1 MMSACV
7 RHRCVRARSDRV
19 AGWFVSGEK
28 FKVRKGKKKRLP
40 ENLASYLVQTIKRS
54 GKFRPSA
61 PKSMQPA
68 TVCTFCGD
76 CPRTSTWHGFA
87 MPYGTNWYR
96 NISCEAASELG
107 VSHAWLP
114 VVHTYDLHQKW
125 RLPGLW
131 LYYARGC
138 SDILWNVGRTLLA
151 LNKFDAGVLLLQRQA
166 KAQRRGGSGGS
177 SGGGNGDGGGGR
189 TTTRHAQL
197 AFNRDVWAGVSGPAR
212 KLIASVLQLDG
223 GGSGGMS
230 YELALRTFTIRLL
243 TTNGMLISL
252 PRAHDS
258 VHARAKWA
266 VHADQGPLRDA
277 IAEAAK
283 GFYGSKEQCNPH
295 PVSAQL
301 VRNETLCRGACLR
314 RAIHL
319 RRTLVPYEL
328 AIEAVLLSLML
339 ELVGTDQQLDSLQ
352 LLQQPA
358 GGGSILWTTEIWDM
372 RSLSYRRAAAAHRA
386 AAAWRGGDGGAKGA
400 SRFARLDDAPCVPSA
415 TFELCMACNGSE
427 LHRRCEWRDRQA
439 WCARKPP
446 KTGRRA
452 FQCGGT
458 FRNASAVY
466 AGGLPLGPPPAGL
479 RQQCRA

>member
-1 MMSACV
+1 
-7 RHRCVRARSDRV
+7 
-19 AGWFVSGEK
+19 
-28 FKVRKGKKKRLP
+28 
-40 ENLASYLVQTIKRS
+40 
-54 GKFRPSA
+54 
-61 PKSMQPA
+61 
-68 TVCTFCGD
+68 
-76 CPRTSTWHGFA
+76 

-96 NISCEAASELG
+96 NVSCETASELG

-114 VVHTYDLHQKW
+114 VVHTYDTHQ
-125 RLPGLW
+125 RMGLPGLW

-138 SDILWNVGRTLLA
+138 SDFLWNVGRTLLA
-151 LNKFDAGVLLLQRQA
+151 LNKFEAGVLLLQRQA
-166 KAQRRGGSGGS
+166 KVKRRGGSGGGS
-177 SGGGNGDGGGGR
+177 SGGGSAAEG
-189 TTTRHAQL
+189 A
-197 AFNRDVWAGVSGPAR
+197 VWAAQR
-212 KLIASVLQLDG
+212 KLLDPSG
-223 GGSGGMS
+223 RYFGGSGGGMS
-230 YELALRTFTIRLL
+230 YEQALRAFTARLLSANGVLIRL
-243 TTNGMLISL
+243 
-252 PRAHDS
+252 PPARDS
-258 VHARAKWA
+258 IQARAKWSM
-266 VHADQGPLRDA
+266 HADQAPLRDA
-277 IAEAAK
+277 VAEAAR
-283 GFYGSKEQCNPH
+283 GFYGKEQCNPH

-301 VRNETLCRGACLR
+301 VRNETLCRGECLR
-314 RAIHL
+314 RATHL
-319 RRTLVPYEL
+319 QRTLLPYEL
-328 AIEAVLLSLML
+328 TMEAVLLSLML

-466 AGGLPLGPPPAGL
+466 AGGLPLGPLPVYTTAPRRPAVRRFFSVDRVNNFG
-479 RQQCRA
+479 A

>member
-1 MMSACV
+1 MV
-7 RHRCVRARSDRV
+7 LGVGR
-19 AGWFVSGEK
+19 FLVSEK
-28 FKVRKGKKKRLP
+28 FKVRRRKEAASFGP
-40 ENLASYLVQTIKRS
+40 ERVS
-54 GKFRPSA
+54 G
-61 PKSMQPA
+61 SMQP
-68 TVCTFCGD
+68 VCTFCGD

-96 NISCEAASELG
+96 NVSCEAASELG

-125 RLPGLW
+125 SLPGLW

-177 SGGGNGDGGGGR
+177 SGGGNGDGSGGR

-212 KLIASVLQLDG
+212 ELITSVLQLEG

-243 TTNGMLISL
+243 SANGMLIGL
-252 PRAHDS
+252 PPAHDS

-277 IAEAAK
+277 IAAAAK
-283 GFYGSKEQCNPH
+283 GFYGTKQQCNPH

-314 RAIHL
+314 RATHL

-328 AIEAVLLSLML
+328 TIEALLLSLMR

-372 RSLSYRRAAAAHRA
+372 RSLSYRRARAAHRA
-386 AAAWRGGDGGAKGA
+386 AAAWHGGGGSGGAKGA

-439 WCARKPP
+439 WCARTPP
-446 KTGRRA
+446 KTGRRV

-466 AGGLPLGPPPAGL
+466 AGGLPLGPPPVHTTPIVRGQV
-479 RQQCRA
+479 RVGRGGGGKIR